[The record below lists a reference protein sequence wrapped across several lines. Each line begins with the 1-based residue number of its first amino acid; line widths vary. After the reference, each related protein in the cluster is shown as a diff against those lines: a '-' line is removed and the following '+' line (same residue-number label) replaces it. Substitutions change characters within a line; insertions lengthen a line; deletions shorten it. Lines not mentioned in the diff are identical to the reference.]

1 MTTASLLLLGAAA
14 ALPAP
19 APTGRIIQAAR
30 PQRAAAPGPL
40 IAVAVGVA
48 MAVFL
53 LADRLSVAAA
63 ALLLAATVVH
73 HLQDLRIRR
82 RVRATREVLAGWLGH
97 LVADLQA
104 GARPADALARATAE
118 LDDHAPAEVAEA
130 VAAGAAQ
137 ARWGTSPAT
146 TFLAAADH
154 APDLASVGHLWELS
168 DRHGV
173 KLAGLLSQI
182 RDRLSARN
190 SHDDATA
197 ASLNGPQASALIL
210 MALPLAGLAM
220 GTAMG
225 AAPLGLLLGGG
236 LGGVLLVSGTG
247 LVCAGFLW
255 SQRIIA
261 GARS

>member
-19 APTGRIIQAAR
+19 APTGRITRTAR
-30 PQRAAAPGPL
+30 PERASAPGPL

-53 LADRLSVAAA
+53 LADRLSVAVA
-63 ALLLAATVVH
+63 ALLLAATAVH
-73 HLQDLRIRR
+73 HLQALRTRR
-82 RVRATREVLAGWLGH
+82 LIRATREALAGWLGH

-104 GARPADALARATAE
+104 GARPVDALTRATAE
-118 LDDHAPAEVAEA
+118 LDDHAPVEVAETI
-130 VAAGAAQ
+130 AAGAAQ
-137 ARWGTSPAT
+137 ARWGTSPAA

-154 APDLASVGHLWELS
+154 APDLASVGHLWELAE
-168 DRHGV
+168 RHGV
-173 KLAGLLSQI
+173 KLAGLLGQI

-236 LGGVLLVSGTG
+236 LGGVLLVAGTG
-247 LVCAGFLW
+247 LICAGFLW

>member
-19 APTGRIIQAAR
+19 APGGRITRTAR
-30 PQRAAAPGPL
+30 PARTSAPGPL
-40 IAVAVGVA
+40 IAVVVGVA

-63 ALLLAATVVH
+63 ALLLAATAVH
-73 HLQDLRIRR
+73 HWQALRTRR

-118 LDDHAPAEVAEA
+118 LDEQAPPAVAEA
-130 VAAGAAQ
+130 IAAGTAQ
-137 ARWGTSPAT
+137 ARWGTSPAA

-154 APDLASVGHLWELS
+154 APDLASVGHLWELAE
-168 DRHGV
+168 RHGV

-236 LGGVLLVSGTG
+236 LGGVLLVAGVG

-255 SQRIIA
+255 SQHIIS

>member
-14 ALPAP
+14 VLPAP
-19 APTGRIIQAAR
+19 APGGRIARAAR
-30 PQRAAAPGPL
+30 PRRTAAPGPL
-40 IAVAVGVA
+40 IAVVVGVT
-48 MAVFL
+48 MAAFL

-63 ALLLAATVVH
+63 ALLLAATLVH
-73 HLQDLRIRR
+73 HLQELRTRR
-82 RVRATREVLAGWLGH
+82 RIRATREVLAGWLGH

-104 GARPADALARATAE
+104 GARPAEALARAAAE
-118 LDDHAPAEVAEA
+118 LDERAPKEVAEA
-130 VAAGAAQ
+130 IAAGTSQ
-137 ARWGTSPAT
+137 ARWGTSPAA
-146 TFLAAADH
+146 TFSAAAEH
-154 APDLASVGHLWELS
+154 SPDLASVGHLWELAE
-168 DRHGV
+168 RHGV
-173 KLAGLLSQI
+173 KLTGLLSQI

-197 ASLNGPQASALIL
+197 ASLNGPQASAVIL

-236 LGGVLLVSGTG
+236 LGGVLLVAGTG

-255 SQRIIA
+255 SQRIIS